1 MKPNPGRASEP
12 YPAENFTKIRAR
24 PGGFVCALQC
34 ALPGCCVRESALAA
48 GILEMRRRHQW
59 PESRLQLASQSR
71 DRPGQVRAH
80 SHIHKQF
87 LKNVFFIFS
96 SEYDG
101 LWRGFAGE
109 QRQPRERPR
118 GQRQPREPGQPP
130 DHQRQPRLEFIV
142 ELGYC
147 KKVSHW
153 Y

>member
-87 LKNVFFIFS
+87 FKNVFFIFGSDRS
-96 SEYDG
+96 SINADLCACVRSSG
-101 LWRGFAGE
+101 SSLSRAVNLHHSGSNI
-109 QRQPRERPR
+109 QQSVRN
-118 GQRQPREPGQPP
+118 
-130 DHQRQPRLEFIV
+130 
-142 ELGYC
+142 
-147 KKVSHW
+147 
-153 Y
+153 